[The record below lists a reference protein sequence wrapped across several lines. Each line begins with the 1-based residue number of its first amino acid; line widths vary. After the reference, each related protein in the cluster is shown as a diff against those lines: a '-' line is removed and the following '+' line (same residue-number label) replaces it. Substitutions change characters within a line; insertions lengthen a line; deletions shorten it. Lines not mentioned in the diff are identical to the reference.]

1 MNIHLVGATEV
12 NPQTSK
18 RRTKDVSNKII
29 VTKTHVRTDEM
40 LRAVSRTFALSIER
54 LPSKLRDMVATA
66 YLLFRVSDC
75 LEDNESLVANHKAE
89 LLRIWAR
96 VLSDSIPVSSLIG
109 EIIHLD
115 KNDPE
120 VYVAQHAGELLEGLR
135 QFPQPIQE
143 IITSHVN
150 ETALGMARWQEIGPE
165 VRNEEEM
172 DDYMHQV
179 AGRVGYLL
187 TDLFAWY
194 SPRIMERKETL
205 FPLARHFGLALQ
217 TVNIIRGMRKDYERG
232 WVYVPRS
239 FYEPLGLTR
248 DGLFA
253 KENAAKVLE
262 IINRLADK
270 AEMHLQYGL
279 DYIMDL
285 PKWLHGIRL
294 ACMWP
299 LLFAVRTIAVSRN
312 NIDVILNEAK
322 ITRGEIK
329 KIIRDTTLFGWSN
342 SWLNNYYERMSQ
354 PRQPSLVIS
363 SGHEVRVA

>member
-1 MNIHLVGATEV
+1 MISQSDHRFVGAAAANDESLQEK
-12 NPQTSK
+12 PRSK
-18 RRTKDVSNKII
+18 VGKMHYS
-29 VTKTHVRTDEM
+29 EM

-54 LPSKLRDMVATA
+54 LPSELRDMVATA

-75 LEDNESLVANHKAE
+75 LEDNESLLSNHKAE
-89 LLRIWAR
+89 LLRLWAR
-96 VLSDSIPVSSLIG
+96 VLTDSMPVTSLTG

-115 KNDPE
+115 QSDPE
-120 VYVAQHAGELLEGLR
+120 VYVAQHAEQLLEGLR
-135 QFPQPIQE
+135 RFPRPIQE

-150 ETALGMARWQEIGPE
+150 ETSLGMARWQEIGPE
-165 VRNEEEM
+165 VRDEEEM

-194 SPRIMERKETL
+194 SPVIRERKERML
-205 FPLARHFGLALQ
+205 PLARHFGLALQ
-217 TVNIIRGMRKDYERG
+217 TVNIIRGLRKDYERG

-248 DGLFA
+248 DSLFA
-253 KENAAKVLE
+253 GENAPKVLR
-262 IINRLADK
+262 IIDRLADK
-270 AEMHLQYGL
+270 AETHLLYGL
-279 DYIMDL
+279 DYIMSI

-299 LLFAVRTIAVSRN
+299 LLFAARTLAVSRN
-312 NIDVILNEAK
+312 NIDVVLHESK
-322 ITRGEIK
+322 ITRGEVK

-342 SWLNNYYERMSQ
+342 SWLRNYYDRMFERV
-354 PRQPSLVIS
+354 P
-363 SGHEVRVA
+363 SGHEIRTA